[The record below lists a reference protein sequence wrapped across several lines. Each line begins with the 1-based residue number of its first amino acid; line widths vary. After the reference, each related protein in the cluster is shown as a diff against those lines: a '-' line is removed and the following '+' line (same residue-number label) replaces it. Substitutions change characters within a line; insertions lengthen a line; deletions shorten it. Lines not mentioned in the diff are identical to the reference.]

1 MLLHVAER
9 RQTLKG
15 LAVIMKREPRP
26 GLNEPGTL
34 QEQLEAIDLY
44 LSDPTRK
51 TDPNGAWLMSRRL
64 TMPHVRERLK
74 EQEVSG
80 DRR

>member
-1 MLLHVAER
+1 MI
-9 RQTLKG
+9 T
-15 LAVIMKREPRP
+15 KREPRP
-26 GLNEPGTL
+26 GLNEPATWR
-34 QEQLEAIDLY
+34 EQLEAIDLY

-51 TDPNGAWLMSRRL
+51 SDPDGAWLMSRRL

-80 DRR
+80 DRLAK